1 MNHNQ
6 DIIIQ
11 EKITKAIYHIRNQ
24 KVMMD
29 SELAEMYGVDTKR
42 LNEQVK
48 RNLTRFPDDFMFQ
61 LSSEEWEN
69 LKSQFATSSEDD
81 PLRSQIVTSNED
93 ASLRS
98 QFVTLNW
105 GGRRTPPYM
114 FTEQG
119 VAMLS
124 SVLNSPTAI
133 QVNISIMRVFVKM
146 RQWAANY
153 EELVKKIDE
162 LSHSQTENNEQI
174 RNIYQIIE
182 ELVTPALIERKPI
195 GF

>member
-1 MNHNQ
+1 MNKQ
-6 DIIIQ
+6 DLIIQ
-11 EKITKAIYHIRNQ
+11 ERISKAIYQIREH

-48 RNLTRFPDDFMFQ
+48 RNIDRFPEDFMFQ
-61 LSSEEWEN
+61 LTDEEWVN
-69 LKSQFATSSEDD
+69 LKSQFATSS
-81 PLRSQIVTSNED
+81 
-93 ASLRS
+93 
-98 QFVTLNW
+98 W
-105 GGRRTPPYM
+105 GGRRTAPYV

-124 SVLNSPTAI
+124 SVLKSPTAI

-153 EELVKKIDE
+153 EDLVEKIDE
-162 LSHSQTENNEQI
+162 LSEIQGEHNEHI
-174 RNIYQIIE
+174 RKIYKIIQ
-182 ELVTPALIERKPI
+182 ELVKPALTDRKSI
-195 GF
+195 GFKKD